1 MAWIWQDR
9 GGHFSALRAAV
20 FATLLAP
27 GLFILGKI
35 LTGNLGSE
43 PFTEVEHD
51 LGLWTIRLL
60 LATLA
65 VTPFQRSLGWRSL
78 GPLRRMLGVATACYV
93 LLHLGAY
100 ITDQSFDLVKVV
112 TEIVLRF
119 YLLIGITAIFGL
131 VALAVTS
138 TDRMAQRLGR
148 NWARLHKLVYPI
160 AFLGLLHFFIQAKLD
175 ITEPTWM
182 AGLFAW
188 VLGWRLLPPFFA
200 RRPPPVWALGLLSLA
215 VAGLTAL
222 AEAFYFH
229 LLTGVGLGMVLAA
242 DFNLDFDMGPRPP
255 MIVLAAGLLVT
266 LAALLRT
273 LWAQLPRVQRTVFLA
288 K

>member
-1 MAWIWQDR
+1 MASVWQDR
-9 GGHFSALRAAV
+9 NGRFSALRAALL
-20 FATLLAP
+20 AAILAP

-43 PFTEVEHD
+43 PFTEVEHE
-51 LGLWTIRLL
+51 LGLWTVRLL

-65 VTPFQRSLGWRSL
+65 VTPFQRSLGWRGL
-78 GPLRRMLGVATACYV
+78 GSVRRMLGVATACYV
-93 LLHLGAY
+93 LLHLSAY
-100 ITDQSFDLVKVV
+100 IVDQSFDLVKVA

-119 YLLIGITAIFGL
+119 YLLVGITAIIGL

-148 NWARLHKLVYPI
+148 NWSRLHKLVYPI
-160 AFLGLLHFFIQAKLD
+160 AFLALTHFFIQAKLD

-188 VLGWRLLPPFFA
+188 LLGWRLLPPLFA
-200 RRPPPVWALGLLSLA
+200 RRPPPVWALALLSLG
-215 VAGLTAL
+215 VASLTAL

-229 LLTGVGLGMVLAA
+229 LLTGVGMGMVLGA
-242 DFNLDFDMGPRPP
+242 DFSFDTGLRPP
-255 MIVLAAGLLVT
+255 MLVLAGGGAVT
-266 LAALLRT
+266 LAALGRAAWPL
-273 LWAQLPRVQRTVFLA
+273 LPRLYRTVPQPR
-288 K
+288 

>member
-1 MAWIWQDR
+1 MAWVWQER
-9 GGHFSALRAAV
+9 NGRFSALKAAV
-20 FATLLAP
+20 FAAILAP
-27 GLFILGKI
+27 GLFILGTI
-35 LTGNLGSE
+35 LTGNLGAE
-43 PFTEVEHD
+43 PFTEVELD
-51 LGLWTIRLL
+51 LGLWTVRLL

-65 VTPFQRSLGWRSL
+65 ITPFQRSLGWRAL
-78 GPLRRMLGVATACYV
+78 GSVRRMLGVATACYV
-93 LLHLGAY
+93 LLHLSAY
-100 ITDQSFDLVKVV
+100 IVDQSFDLVKVA

-119 YLLIGITAIFGL
+119 YLLVGITAIVGL

-148 NWARLHKLVYPI
+148 NWSRLHKLVYLI
-160 AFLGLLHFFIQAKLD
+160 AFLALTHFFIQAKLD

-188 VLGWRLLPPFFA
+188 LLGWRLLPPLCA

-215 VAGLTAL
+215 VASLTAL

-229 LLTGVGLGMVLAA
+229 LLTGVGMGMVLAA
-242 DFNLDFDMGPRPP
+242 DLSFDTGLRPP
-255 MIVLAAGLLVT
+255 MLVLAAGAAVT

-273 LWAQLPRVQRTVFLA
+273 AGTYIPRLQRIAFLPR
-288 K
+288 